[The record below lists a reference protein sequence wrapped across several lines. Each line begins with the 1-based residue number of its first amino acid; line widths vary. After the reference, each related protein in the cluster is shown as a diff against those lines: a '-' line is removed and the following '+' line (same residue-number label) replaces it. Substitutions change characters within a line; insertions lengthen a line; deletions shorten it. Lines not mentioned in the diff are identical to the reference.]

1 MTNLVS
7 HLLCPVPGSTI
18 DDDTTRIRSSGRFPT
33 ISSETLDNELLQSF
47 KLVFQSFLEGNV
59 IVEILPET
67 RDLERLQVR
76 SKLQHLEDVLRHNL
90 GGRRSQGKPWYV
102 LCYVAQVTCGKEVHF
117 KLYHLLTFLVVS
129 YYLLCQNFPPNF

>member
-1 MTNLVS
+1 MTNLAS
-7 HLLCPVPGSTI
+7 DLLCPVPGSTI
-18 DDDTTRIRSSGRFPT
+18 DDDTARIRASGRFPT
-33 ISSETLDNELLQSF
+33 ISSETLDNELLQIF

-59 IVEILPET
+59 IIEILPET

-90 GGRRSQGKPWYV
+90 GGRCSQGKPWYV

-117 KLYHLLTFLVVS
+117 NLYHLLQCHSTFL
-129 YYLLCQNFPPNF
+129 